1 MRSYAI
7 RCIAMCVLSAGLA
20 AGAQDAVEPAHFHHV
35 RLNVT
40 NPAASVKFYSKNFG
54 AVPVNYRNVSQGLF
68 TEQSFIL
75 LNKVDE
81 PAPYG
86 PRTALSH
93 IGWASTNGQGTYDW
107 LKSQGVEFQTDIAE
121 LMGNY
126 GMYAYGPDKELV
138 EVWTG
143 SKNNRFDHAHLWATD
158 VEQTCNWF
166 RDHLGAKPRVMP
178 QPQIKDRENIAA
190 IRMGF
195 MQIDNLNLVAFG
207 KPDFDSIWWPGT
219 NYKPE
224 DAPPEFEPTKGS
236 VINHLAFSYRD
247 IDPVF
252 DRMEKAGV
260 EIVDPIAKREDMGH
274 RSFFVMAPDKLLIE
288 VVEARPIPEGL
299 WDE

>member
-1 MRSYAI
+1 MRTCARLI
-7 RCIAMCVLSAGLA
+7 TICILGAGMV
-20 AGAQDAVEPAHFHHV
+20 AGAQDAIEPVHFHHV
-35 RLNVT
+35 RLNVV
-40 NPAASVKFYSKNFG
+40 NPSETVKFYSKNFG
-54 AVPVNYRNVSQGLF
+54 AVPVNYRNVSEGLF

-81 PAPYG
+81 PAPNG

-107 LKSQGVEFQTDIAE
+107 LKSQGVEFQTDIAS
-121 LMGNY
+121 LGGNY

-143 SKNNRFDHAHLWATD
+143 SKNHRFDHIHLWASD
-158 VEQTCNWF
+158 VEATCNWF
-166 RDHLGAKPRVMP
+166 QDHFGVTPRMMPKPTMVH
-178 QPQIKDRENIAA
+178 RENIAA
-190 IRMGF
+190 IWMAF
-195 MQIDNLNLVAFG
+195 MQIDNLSLVVFG
-207 KPDFDSIWWPGT
+207 KPDFDSIWWPGS

-224 DAPPEFEPTKGS
+224 DAPPDFEPTKGT
-236 VINHLAFSYRD
+236 VVNHLAFSYRD

-252 DRMEKAGV
+252 DRLKAAGV
-260 EIVDPIAKREDMGH
+260 EIVEPISKKADVGH
-274 RSFFVMAPDKLLIE
+274 RSFFVMAPDKLLVE